1 MNKESLSRKVTE
13 SLCSTVKAGNH
24 DYDIA
29 DAEEVLDDILSCSK
43 LEFLG
48 TTSKLYFNNRNQNGP
63 LNNKMYTLPVRMDF
77 KDRETRFEAEIMLR
91 KICKVN
97 CSVPY
102 PKKMRNL
109 LNDMIKEGK
118 ALQPNS
124 FIRTKVNV
132 EKLTVEAHAKTA
144 AGWVDLNIKKSIP
157 VSILDNST
165 EQVVMEIG
173 ESELSQ
179 VS

>member
-1 MNKESLSRKVTE
+1 
-13 SLCSTVKAGNH
+13 
-24 DYDIA
+24 
-29 DAEEVLDDILSCSK
+29 
-43 LEFLG
+43 
-48 TTSKLYFNNRNQNGP
+48 
-63 LNNKMYTLPVRMDF
+63 MDF
-77 KDRETRFEAEIMLR
+77 KDRETRFEAKIMLR

-118 ALQPNS
+118 VLQPNS

-144 AGWVDLNIKKSIP
+144 ACWVDLNIKKSIP

-173 ESELSQ
+173 ESKLSQ